1 MHLFSIFMPQIAAQL
16 VELGFEIIRTEPN
29 KKNPKFL
36 VYKFQDTPE
45 FQLALQKI
53 IGKKWLIKAEAG
65 INYECS

>member
-16 VELGFEIIRTEPN
+16 VELGFEIIRIEPN

-53 IGKKWLIKAEAG
+53 IGKK
-65 INYECS
+65 